1 MNKLTQTA
9 NNRAMLHC
17 ERVQRENDL
26 IAWACGIVLSALVIA
41 LLL

>member
-17 ERVQRENDL
+17 ARVQRENDL
-26 IAWACGIVLSALVIA
+26 IAWGCGIVLSALVIA
-41 LLL
+41 FLL

>member
-17 ERVQRENDL
+17 KRVQRENNL
-26 IAWACGIVLSALVIA
+26 IAWGAGVVFAALVIA
-41 LLL
+41 FLL